1 MMSSVIVT
9 ALARVS
15 TVPRHEVTAILLG
28 SPEEKDL
35 LFRIEVAAV
44 STRKRIFVLTSGP
57 LAPGTATSITGKPS
71 HESM

>member
-1 MMSSVIVT
+1 MVT

-35 LFRIEVAAV
+35 LFRMEVAAV
-44 STRKRIFVLTSGP
+44 STRKRIFVVTPGALTP
-57 LAPGTATSITGKPS
+57 DTATSITGKPS
-71 HESM
+71 QESM